1 MKKQITAFY
10 LETLLMILVFVAVIL
25 VLTMVFGGARV
36 QSVQADRLTEAVNL
50 AQSAAEAVAA
60 SDSPQMVYALLD
72 EDGTGQQ
79 NDDRIT
85 VFHEDYRIDITW
97 VPEGELVTSTITVS
111 RDEKELY
118 QLTTAVMLQEAK
130 E

>member
-1 MKKQITAFY
+1 MKKQVTAFY

-25 VLTMVFGGARV
+25 VLTMVFGSARV
-36 QSVQADRLTEAVNL
+36 QSTQADHLTQAVNL

-60 SDSPQMVYALLD
+60 SDSPQMVLALLD
-72 EDGTGQQ
+72 EDGAGQQ
-79 NDDRIT
+79 NADNIT
-85 VFHEDYRIDITW
+85 VFREGYQIDITW

-111 RDEKELY
+111 RAEKELY

>member
-25 VLTMVFGGARV
+25 VLTMVFGSARV